1 MAPSRGERL
10 IKVLFFARIRE
21 QLGHSSLAL
30 EYSAELGT
38 VANLQAHLANNYGAH
53 WLEVLGEVNVVR
65 AVNQE
70 VAELDRAISDGDEIA
85 FFPPVTGG

>member
-1 MAPSRGERL
+1 M

-21 QLGHSSLAL
+21 QLGRSVLELELDSTVEKLCDLQNLLIATYGQEWEQALA
-30 EYSAELGT
+30 AP
-38 VANLQAHLANNYGAH
+38 
-53 WLEVLGEVNVVR
+53 NVVR

-70 VAELDRAISDGDEIA
+70 VVELDCAIEDGDEVA